1 MKIIDLHGYPIE
13 ITDLNEAIRVTK
25 QYSQYKHEDKTY
37 TDFDR
42 CKKAYWTDMHEKL
55 TAIKEQVNNQ

>member
-42 CKKAYWTDMHEKL
+42 YVRETDS
-55 TAIKEQVNNQ
+55 N